1 MLTSLGLSDPT
12 SQWGLLPGGVRAPVL
27 PQAAR
32 PGERSSALMESSPLA
47 WVRNRAPVCCL
58 SVSIS
63 LRVTGHMVPTLFLT
77 GKSPQLCLG
86 CSALG
91 SPGSNHR
98 VRVGLRGSLHDVPP
112 CPAACPAQLPIHL
125 ARGARAW
132 PSCCTGSRTGP
143 YLPEP
148 QLSGTAEPDDF

>member
-1 MLTSLGLSDPT
+1 MGFAPGGSMSLGVHVP
-12 SQWGLLPGGVRAPVL
+12 WGVRAPVL

-77 GKSPQLCLG
+77 GRAPSSASGAQPLG
-86 CSALG
+86 LLAPTTGSAWG
-91 SPGSNHR
+91 SRAPYTM
-98 VRVGLRGSLHDVPP
+98 SLPA
-112 CPAACPAQLPIHL
+112 PAASPARLPTHL

>member
-1 MLTSLGLSDPT
+1 M
-12 SQWGLLPGGVRAPVL
+12 
-27 PQAAR
+27 
-32 PGERSSALMESSPLA
+32 MESSPLA

-98 VRVGLRGSLHDVPP
+98 VSVGLQGSLHHVPP
-112 CPAACPAQLPIHL
+112 CPSSQPSTASNTPSSGSTGLAVLLHWEPHGPLP
-125 ARGARAW
+125 
-132 PSCCTGSRTGP
+132 T
-143 YLPEP
+143 
-148 QLSGTAEPDDF
+148 